1 MEEIEKAAFV
11 PVGRACG
18 FAGFAVLLLMI
29 GLSFEPVLAARVGC
43 VICLGVAGILFA
55 YAARARSRS
64 YKRTE
69 VWTILPRE
77 KRPPAAVAQRII
89 GQVLH
94 ETYLSFAR
102 QAAIVSVLL
111 LAASVVL
118 RFIGGGKA

>member
-11 PVGRACG
+11 SVGRACG
-18 FAGFAVLLLMI
+18 FAGFAVLLLMV
-29 GLSFEPVLAARVGC
+29 GLSFEPVVAARVGC
-43 VICLGVAGILFA
+43 FLCLVVAAILFA
-55 YAARARSRS
+55 CAARAHNRP

-69 VWTILPRE
+69 VWIILPRD

-94 ETYLSFAR
+94 ETYLWFGR

-118 RFIGGGKA
+118 YFIGGGNG